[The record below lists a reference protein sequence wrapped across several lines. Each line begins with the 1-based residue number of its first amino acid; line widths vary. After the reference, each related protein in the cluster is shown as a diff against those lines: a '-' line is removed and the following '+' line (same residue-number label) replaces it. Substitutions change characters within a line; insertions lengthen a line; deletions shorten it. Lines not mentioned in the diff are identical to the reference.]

1 MEKSWKRPE
10 IIAANQQTKRQKT
23 GNSEKQPEQM
33 NIKDLG
39 IDCLEK
45 IFMFF
50 DLENLL
56 SVAHVCKQFEQAT
69 KYPFIRKYSK
79 KTISFYLI

>member
-1 MEKSWKRPE
+1 MEKSWKRPQ
-10 IIAANQQTKRQKT
+10 IIAANQQTKRQNI
-23 GNSEKQPEQM
+23 GNSEEQPEQI
-33 NIKDLG
+33 NIEDLG

-56 SVAHVCKQFEQAT
+56 SVAHVCKQFEWAT
-69 KYPFIRKYSK
+69 KYPFVR
-79 KTISFYLI
+79 